1 VESEATIVIRLWSE
15 KIVVFWIIL
24 SRTSASS
31 RFITHNGTAIVMLS
45 QIGTEE
51 DHVLSD
57 HTLVDYVFAICLQW
71 MSLHMLLA
79 DAVGGA
85 NQTYIYSIQKEFVI
99 LYVY

>member
-1 VESEATIVIRLWSE
+1 MIRLWSE

-57 HTLVDYVFAICLQW
+57 HTLVDYVFAMDVIAHVAWRRQPK
-71 MSLHMLLA
+71 H
-79 DAVGGA
+79 
-85 NQTYIYSIQKEFVI
+85 IYIQKECFI
-99 LYVY
+99 FY

>member
-57 HTLVDYVFAICLQW
+57 HTLVDNVFAMDVIAHVACRRCRSSQASYQTSLPCLC
-71 MSLHMLLA
+71 
-79 DAVGGA
+79 
-85 NQTYIYSIQKEFVI
+85 KEI
-99 LYVY
+99 HL